1 MITQNLISLFTGL
14 GHLNSYRLDHHYL
27 NCINH
32 LCSCSFEVE
41 SLSHFFLSCHY
52 FTNIHSTLLDEV
64 AKIDSNILFLST
76 NEIVEALI
84 YGNSNYDLNQNS
96 EILNATINFVLKS
109 ERFSGPLFYKFCIL
123 CNWFN
128 RKKKLSSP
136 SAIFLWKMHS
146 EQFFLST
153 IIYFSFEKIIHEQ
166 PYTSKKL
173 PKKPYITNFIFS
185 IYQMLTEKVY
195 IYYQHVKKIYFSLVC
210 KFILLFIVRWLSPKS
225 CLTNYIL
232 WTSCLKK

>member
-109 ERFSGPLFYKFCIL
+109 ERFSGPLFYMFCIL

-128 RKKKLSSP
+128 REKKVEQSISNFFKKNAFKTIFSFTHY
-136 SAIFLWKMHS
+136 IFLFWKNHS
-146 EQFFLST
+146 SAT
-153 IIYFSFEKIIHEQ
+153 IYKQKI
-166 PYTSKKL
+166 TKKA
-173 PKKPYITNFIFS
+173 
-185 IYQMLTEKVY
+185 IYQQLYLFNISDVNWK
-195 IYYQHVKKIYFSLVC
+195 SLY
-210 KFILLFIVRWLSPKS
+210 LLSA
-225 CLTNYIL
+225 C
-232 WTSCLKK
+232 